1 MRCQMKP
8 IYSRRTL
15 ELGLIG
21 LCIYLLFSP
30 LSAQAGGDSKTGEIS
45 WFFLCVGLLG
55 GLSLFLYGMERMSD
69 ALKNVAGEKMKDIL
83 AMLSNNR
90 IMGLITGAVVT
101 AVIQSSSV
109 TTVMLVGF
117 VTAGLMSLSQTI
129 GIIMGS
135 NIGTT
140 ITAQIVAFKVTKYA
154 LLLVAIGFGMLFV
167 SKKEKIQQY
176 GYMIMGLGMIFF
188 GMGVMSDAMKPLR
201 TYQPFLDLMTQMSN
215 PILGIL
221 VAAAFTALIQSS
233 SATTG
238 VVIVLAMQ
246 GLISLKAGIALSFGA
261 NIGTCVTAFLAS
273 IGKPR
278 EAVRVSMVHVLFNVV
293 GVLIFLPFIGPFA
306 KFVVSISPSPAE
318 GLTGL
323 QAAASVLPRQ
333 VANAHTIFN
342 LTCAI
347 VFLPFVSYFA
357 KIVYRLVPDKPIE
370 EVEELQPKYLN
381 EMLFNTP
388 SLALDAARHEI
399 DRMGKRVDLMNTA
412 MMPAVLTGNKE
423 SLQKVREMDEE
434 VDILYKHIVNFLAK
448 VSQLQL
454 NEYKTDKMVKL
465 MGAVNDLENI
475 GDLIEVNMM
484 DLGQKRIEKGIKISE
499 STQKVI
505 NTLHVVVSDAL
516 KAAVRSVVEED
527 KAYAMRVISMKADMN
542 RLVEKAGLHQAERL
556 VSEDSGKFEAYSV
569 EMDIIEK
576 LKRIYYHSKRI
587 AKSVVEV
594 EIEEEKKDILKAA

>member
-1 MRCQMKP
+1 MKS
-8 IYSRRTL
+8 IDSRRTL
-15 ELGLIG
+15 LLGLIG
-21 LCIYLLFSP
+21 LFFLMLLSP
-30 LSAQAGGDSKTGEIS
+30 VPALAGSASESKEIS
-45 WFFLCVGLLG
+45 WFFLVVGLLG

-83 AMLSNNR
+83 GMLSNNR
-90 IMGLITGAVVT
+90 FMGMITGAIVT

-154 LLLVAIGFGMLFV
+154 LLLVVIGFGMLFT

-215 PILGIL
+215 PVLGIL
-221 VAAAFTALIQSS
+221 VAALFTALVQSS

-238 VVIVLAMQ
+238 VILVLAMS

-278 EAVRVSMVHVLFNVV
+278 EALRVSVVHVLFNVL
-293 GVLIFLPFIGPFA
+293 GVLIFTPFIGPFSR
-306 KFVVSISPSPAE
+306 FVVSISPSPAE

-323 QAAASVLPRQ
+323 QAAAAVLPRQ
-333 VANAHTIFN
+333 VANAHTLFN
-342 LTCAI
+342 VTCAL
-347 VFLPFVSYFA
+347 VFLPFVTYFA
-357 KIVYRLVPDKPIE
+357 RIVYRLVPDKPLPEFE
-370 EVEELQPKYLN
+370 EIQPKYLS
-381 EMLFNTP
+381 EMLLHTP

-399 DRMGKRVDLMNTA
+399 KRMGKRVDLMNTA

-423 SLQKVREMDEE
+423 SLLAVREMYEE
-434 VDILYKHIVNFLAK
+434 VDILHKHLVTYLAN
-448 VSQLQL
+448 VSKLKL
-454 NEYKTDKMVKL
+454 NEYQTQKMIRL
-465 MGAVNDLENI
+465 MDAVNDLDHI
-475 GDLIEVNMM
+475 GDLIEVNMVG
-484 DLGQKRIEKGIKISE
+484 LGERRIEKGFKISQE
-499 STQKVI
+499 TQKVI
-505 NTLHVVVSDAL
+505 NTVYHVVSDAL
-516 KAAVRSVVEED
+516 KGAVRAVVDED
-527 KAYAMRVISMKADMN
+527 KEFAMRVISMKSDMN
-542 RLVEKAGLHQAERL
+542 RLVEQADMHQAQRL
-556 VSEDSGKFEAYSV
+556 ISEDSGKFEAYSV
-569 EMDIIEK
+569 EVDIIEK
-576 LKRIYYHSKRI
+576 LKRIYYHAKRM
-587 AKSVVEV
+587 AKTVV
-594 EIEEEKKDILKAA
+594 EIEEEKADMKEAA

>member
-1 MRCQMKP
+1 MKP
-8 IYSRRTL
+8 ICSRHPFK
-15 ELGLIG
+15 LGLLG
-21 LCIYLLFSP
+21 VCIFLLFSP
-30 LSAQAGGDSKTGEIS
+30 CSALAEDASKADEIN
-45 WFFLCVGLLG
+45 WFFLGVGLLG

-83 AMLSNNR
+83 AVLSNNR
-90 IMGLITGAVVT
+90 VMGMITGAIVT

-117 VTAGLMSLSQTI
+117 VTANLMSLSQTI
-129 GIIMGS
+129 GVILGS

-154 LLLVAIGFGMLFV
+154 LLLMAVGFGMLFS

-188 GMGVMSDAMKPLR
+188 GMGVMSDAMRPLR

-215 PILGIL
+215 PVWGIL
-221 VAAAFTALIQSS
+221 VAAIFTALIQSS

-246 GLISLKAGIALSFGA
+246 GLITLQAGIALSFGA

-278 EAVRVSMVHVLFNVV
+278 EALRVSIVHVLFNVV

-306 KFVVSISPSPAE
+306 KFVVTISPSPAE

-323 QAAASVLPRQ
+323 QAAAAVLPRQ

-342 LTCAI
+342 ATCAI
-347 VFLPFVSYFA
+347 IFLPLVTYFA
-357 KIVYRLVPDKPIE
+357 RIVYRLVPDKPLP
-370 EVEELQPKYLN
+370 EVEEIQPKYLSD
-381 EMLFNTP
+381 MLLHTP

-399 DRMGKRVDLMNTA
+399 KRMAKRVDLMNTA
-412 MMPAVLTGNKE
+412 MMPAVLTGSKE
-423 SLQKVREMDEE
+423 SLQAVREMDEE
-434 VDILYKHIVNFLAK
+434 VDVLYKHIVNYLAS
-448 VSQLQL
+448 VSKLQL
-454 NEYKTDKMVKL
+454 NEYQTQKMLKL
-465 MGAVNDLENI
+465 MGAVNDLEHI
-475 GDLIEVNMM
+475 GDVIEVNLV
-484 DLGQKRIEKGIKISE
+484 DLGEQRIKQGFKIS
-499 STQKVI
+499 SATQKVI
-505 NTLHVVVSDAL
+505 NTVHVVVSDGL
-516 KAAVRSVVEED
+516 KAAVRAVVDED
-527 KAYAMRVISMKADMN
+527 KDFAMRAISMKTDLS
-542 RLVEKAGLHQAERL
+542 RLVEQAELHQAQRL

-569 EMDIIEK
+569 EVDIIEK
-576 LKRIYYHSKRI
+576 LKRIYYHAKRM
-587 AKSVVEV
+587 AKTVASEVDEAVVAE
-594 EIEEEKKDILKAA
+594 AA